1 MNITEA
7 FAKKILVIDGAMGT
21 MIQNQNLSEED
32 YRGERFVDHPMP
44 LKGANDL
51 LTLTQPQIIQDIHEA
66 YLAAGA
72 DIVETNTFNATQI
85 AMADYNLESLAY
97 EINVE
102 AAKLAK
108 AATARFSTP
117 EKPRFVAG
125 ILGPTN
131 KTASLSPDVENPGY
145 RDIDFDT
152 LVTAYYEQAQALCEG
167 GADFLMVET
176 VFDTLNCKAAL
187 FALQRFFKE
196 QSHAV
201 PVAISATI
209 VDASG
214 RLLSGQTLE
223 AFYHAVR
230 HLPLLSIGLNCALGA
245 EELRPYVQ
253 ELSQLSQF
261 NTTAHPNAGLP
272 NELGGYD
279 ETPESM
285 AAIVEE
291 FLKEGWLN
299 AVGGCCGT
307 APEHIQAIAAM
318 AEKYSPESLNPQEC
332 HRTFGVGGP
341 QDRPKRTFCKYR

>member
-1 MNITEA
+1 
-7 FAKKILVIDGAMGT
+7 MGT

-85 AMADYNLESLAY
+85 EMADYNLESLAY
-97 EINVE
+97 EIMLRQQSWP
-102 AAKLAK
+102 KRP
-108 AATARFSTP
+108 ARFSTP

-152 LVTAYYEQAQALCEG
+152 LVTACAGQAQPMS

-187 FALQRFFKE
+187 FVQRFFKE

-209 VDASG
+209 VGASG

-223 AFYHAVR
+223 AFYHAIR
-230 HLPLLSIGLNCALGA
+230 HLPLLSIGLNCALA

-279 ETPESM
+279 EAPESM
-285 AAIVEE
+285 AAIVKSSSKRVGSMP
-291 FLKEGWLN
+291 LVV
-299 AVGGCCGT
+299 AVVPRLSIFKRLQQWQKST
-307 APEHIQAIAAM
+307 AP
-318 AEKYSPESLNPQEC
+318 NP
-332 HRTFGVGGP
+332 
-341 QDRPKRTFCKYR
+341 